1 MILHQKKN
9 RYFQLEIIDLED
21 KRKISKEEGEQL
33 AKKYG
38 IMFSECSAKTGEN
51 VNYIFNELIKK
62 CYPLI
67 KNAK

>member
-1 MILHQKKN
+1 M
-9 RYFQLEIIDLED
+9 
-21 KRKISKEEGEQL
+21 ISKEEGEQL

-51 VNYIFNELIKK
+51 VDYIFNDLIKK

-67 KNAK
+67 KNAKWKKKTKKE